1 MRRKDREIV
10 DKNEIEEILSRSEV
24 IRIALVDEGEP
35 YLVAMNYAYLN
46 EVIYLHSAN
55 EGRKVEIIKKSPS
68 VAFLVDVDAEIY
80 SVDNSSKCSSRYR
93 SVFGTGKASFVE
105 VREEKKLALDAL
117 MCKHTDQVE
126 FSYPDALFERTLII
140 KIVIDEMTG
149 KKAGY

>member
-10 DKNEIEEILSRSEV
+10 EKNEIEEILLKSEV
-24 IRIALVDEGEP
+24 IRIAMVDNGAP

-46 EVIYLHSAN
+46 GTIYLHSAN
-55 EGRKVEIIKKSPS
+55 EGRKVEIIKKNSS
-68 VAFLVDVDAEIY
+68 LAFLVDVDVEIY
-80 SVDNSSKCSSRYR
+80 SADNTSKCSTRYR

-105 VREEKKLALDAL
+105 VLEEKKLALDSL
-117 MCKHTDQVE
+117 MCKHSDQVE